1 MNASSTLLV
10 GKTDSFEGE
19 RSELRYSFLK
29 QEGLES
35 EELVALPVDAS
46 KRCYFRL
53 PNALL
58 MDAPPPHEDTLSF
71 HSIATFLAETGLT
84 VPMVY
89 ASDHVNGFLLI
100 EDLGELPYGKA
111 IEQGISE
118 ELLYGETI
126 KALAHLHQKVNTNVM
141 DFETYDLETFL
152 NNACLFLDWCAPSL
166 SAEAKA
172 SFKEVWVRAYYQQ
185 PALPQSFLLRD
196 VMVDNLLWLP
206 EKQGFN
212 RCGFID
218 FQAGLWGPITY
229 DLVSLLEDARRDV
242 DPDFAHKILKIYF
255 DHFPNLSKDEFWAS
269 YSLWGAQRS
278 TRILGVFNRLA
289 KRDGKPHYL
298 KHVPRVWKYLEQD
311 LQHPSL
317 KDVWGWFDKYL
328 NKMRPRGFL
337 DDHALSRLDETSGI
351 ARVESS

>member
-1 MNASSTLLV
+1 MNASSPLPV
-10 GKTDSFEGE
+10 GKIGSFDGE

-29 QEGLES
+29 QEGFEN
-35 EELVALPVDAS
+35 EALVALPVDAS

-53 PNALL
+53 PHALL
-58 MDAPPPHEDTLSF
+58 MDAPPPYEDTLSF
-71 HSIATFLAETGLT
+71 HSIATFLAEAGLT
-84 VPMVY
+84 VPTVY

-111 IEQGISE
+111 IEEGIPE

-126 KALAHLHQKVNTNVM
+126 KALAHLHQKVTTNTM
-141 DFETYDLETFL
+141 AFEAYDLETFL
-152 NNACLFLDWCAPSL
+152 NNACLFLDWCIPSL
-166 SAEAKA
+166 SSEEKT
-172 SFKEVWVRAYYQQ
+172 SFKEVWGAAYRQQ
-185 PALPQSFLLRD
+185 PAMPQSFLLRD

-206 EKQGFN
+206 ERQGFN

-218 FQAGLWGPITY
+218 FQSGSWGPITY
-229 DLVSLLEDARRDV
+229 DLVSLLEDARRDI
-242 DPDFAHKILKIYF
+242 DPGFAYNMLKIYF
-255 DHFPNLSKDEFWAS
+255 DFFPELSEDDFLAS

-278 TRILGVFNRLA
+278 TRILGVFHRLA

-317 KDVWGWFDKYL
+317 RDVREWFDRYVSH
-328 NKMRPRGFL
+328 RG
-337 DDHALSRLDETSGI
+337 
-351 ARVESS
+351 ES